1 MDDLEKRSING
12 LLFYNGLHS
21 SLGRYAVFFHD
32 LQGQIFSNL
41 WTRPLT
47 LIFPYFLM
55 ECNTTKWISDFTSW
69 STVVCDFACYLI
81 ALTLKV
87 SSFAE

>member
-55 ECNTTKWISDFTSW
+55 ECNTTK
-69 STVVCDFACYLI
+69 
-81 ALTLKV
+81 
-87 SSFAE
+87 